1 MLGGFFLVAASFSFG
16 PGGVW
21 TWLLFG
27 GVGLFLGAMLWSRRR
42 GPSDPSG
49 PSGGRSRGGWWRDR
63 YITYDEPSRT
73 ARPPFWRRR
82 R

>member
-42 GPSDPSG
+42 GPSG